1 VSPAADRPE
10 AVASVVALAAVI
22 SAMLLIAPV
31 VVGALITRYGFTPQQ
46 AGLTISV
53 ELGAMSLAA
62 LPSLIWLPSAPWR
75 WIIVAALL
83 TMIAGN
89 LLCAF
94 VGSFAALAALRT
106 LTGFAGGSIMV
117 ICLRLI
123 ATSRE
128 TERNFGWWTVGQLV
142 LGAAGLAVLPRLIPQ
157 IGLRG
162 LFFGLAGCLALCLVA
177 TRWIPERDAGRNPGV
192 AGSRGTLGGTAL
204 LSLGAILVF
213 YVALSGLWTYVERI
227 GAAAGLSPARIGDN
241 LTIASLCGVA
251 GCGTAAFLGGTL
263 GRKTPLLGGYMLMLV
278 SILCFAGSPSPL
290 RYILAACG
298 FKYAWTFAL
307 PYILASA
314 SDLDRDG
321 RLMALSNLVIG
332 CGLAIGPAIIAAMLD
347 ERLDYGVS
355 ITTAVVGVVL
365 SLLLLMLSL
374 RKSRV
379 SAN

>member
-1 VSPAADRPE
+1 MSTAADKPGT
-10 AVASVVALAAVI
+10 VASVVALAAVI

-46 AGLTISV
+46 AGMTISV

-75 WIIVAALL
+75 GIIVAALL

-142 LGAAGLAVLPRLIPQ
+142 LGAAGLAALPRLIPQ
-157 IGLRG
+157 IGLPG

-227 GAAAGLSPARIGDN
+227 GAAAGLSPARIGDD

-251 GCGTAAFLGGTL
+251 GCVTAAWAGSRL
-263 GRKTPLLGGYMLMLV
+263 GRKGPLVAGYALMMI
-278 SILCFAGSPSPL
+278 SIFVFAGSPGPW
-290 RYILAACG
+290 RYALAACG

-307 PYILASA
+307 PFILASA

-321 RLMALSNLVIG
+321 RLMALANLMIG
-332 CGLAIGPAIIAAMLD
+332 CGLAVGPAMIAAMLD
-347 ERLDYGVS
+347 ERLNYGVAIS
-355 ITTAVVGVVL
+355 TGASGVIL

-374 RKSRV
+374 RKTRTSPV
-379 SAN
+379 

>member
-1 VSPAADRPE
+1 VSTAADKPGT
-10 AVASVVALAAVI
+10 VASVVALAAVI

-46 AGLTISV
+46 AGMTISV

-75 WIIVAALL
+75 GIIVAALL

-142 LGAAGLAVLPRLIPQ
+142 LGAAGLAALPRLIPQ
-157 IGLRG
+157 IGLPG

-227 GAAAGLSPARIGDN
+227 GAAAGLSPARIGDD

-251 GCGTAAFLGGTL
+251 GCVTAAWAGSRL
-263 GRKTPLLGGYMLMLV
+263 GRKGPLVAGYALMMI
-278 SILCFAGSPSPL
+278 SIFVFAGSPGPW
-290 RYILAACG
+290 RYALAACG

-307 PYILASA
+307 PFILASA

-321 RLMALSNLVIG
+321 RLMALANLMIG
-332 CGLAIGPAIIAAMLD
+332 CGLAVGPAMIAAMLD
-347 ERLDYGVS
+347 ERLNYGVAIS
-355 ITTAVVGVVL
+355 TGASGVIL

-374 RKSRV
+374 RKTRTSPV
-379 SAN
+379 